1 MVNGVNFPDLP
12 PVPQW
17 LKDILGD
24 TSESGKR
31 GLWAGSHMLA
41 GGTDYFELVY
51 EASVGWVPTH
61 HSHRPKNTTY

>member
-31 GLWAGSHMLA
+31 GLWAGSHMMADSKLA
-41 GGTDYFELVY
+41 QPEGGQT
-51 EASVGWVPTH
+51 
-61 HSHRPKNTTY
+61 